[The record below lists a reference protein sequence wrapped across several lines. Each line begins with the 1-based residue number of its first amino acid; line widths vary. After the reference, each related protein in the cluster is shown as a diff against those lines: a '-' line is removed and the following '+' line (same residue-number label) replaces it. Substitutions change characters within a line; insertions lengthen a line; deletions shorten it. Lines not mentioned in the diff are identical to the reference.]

1 MLENNPEGART
12 ESARPEASRTRSPNY
27 PAISLVE
34 AINRA
39 KLVYDR
45 EHTHKT
51 SAEVVAVA
59 IGYTGLNGTSRS
71 MISAL
76 KKYGLL
82 ISEGDGLKVSS
93 DAVDIFELPA
103 SDPLS
108 MAART
113 TAAFKPPLFAEL
125 KETYGDRLPS
135 DASLRHML
143 IKKGF
148 NPRMAS
154 EVIQIYKDTIASVE
168 GGAEVK
174 PEPAPDAAVKQP
186 ELFQSAP
193 QNPVAAQN
201 GNQSGVHPFTAAPS
215 PIDTARTF
223 QPAPLQSSPLASGEE
238 TFADA
243 LQLRISSRSK
253 ARVLFEGVVTQEA
266 IDKLIAYLELSRD
279 DYPSNHDL
287 ETNPEPHEPQVE
299 IMIPVASPVKNPAL
313 NDAPSLFDSE
323 ASALYSQTG
332 PAIWHAAD
340 ADQEVNIA
348 GYAGERNGRHYLFT
362 DANVGVPADEVDFFD
377 DSDI

>member
-1 MLENNPEGART
+1 MLENNTEGART

-113 TAAFKPPLFAEL
+113 TAAFRPPLFAEL

-148 NPRMAS
+148 NPRMAL

-193 QNPVAAQN
+193 QNPVAPQN
-201 GNQSGVHPFTAAPS
+201 GNQSGVHQLIAAPS

-223 QPAPLQSSPLASGEE
+223 QPAPSQSSSLASGEE
-238 TFADA
+238 TFADV

-266 IDKLIAYLELSRD
+266 INKLIAYLELSRD

-287 ETNPEPHEPQVE
+287 ETNPEPQVE
-299 IMIPVASPVKNPAL
+299 IMIPVVHPVKNPAP
-313 NDAPSLFDSE
+313 DAAASLFDPQTS
-323 ASALYSQTG
+323 SLYSQTG